1 MNRFQVNTQNIISVA
16 DSAISRNLLSRLDD
30 ILISDE
36 IIEAKLDNADVGKIL
51 RLTVNP
57 GYDLRIPSDAKVLDE
72 DRKNR
77 VVFKY
82 QGTIYDIKIRN

>member
-1 MNRFQVNTQNIISVA
+1 MNRFQVNSNLNSEVDNVILRELLRGLDNII
-16 DSAISRNLLSRLDD
+16 L
-30 ILISDE
+30 SDE
-36 IIEAKLDNADVGKIL
+36 IIEARLDLADAGKIL

-82 QGTIYDIKIRN
+82 QGIIYDIKIRN

>member
-1 MNRFQVNTQNIISVA
+1 MNRFQINNQNVNSGA
-16 DSAISRNLLSRLDD
+16 DSAIFRDLLSRLGD

-57 GYDLRIPSDAKVLDE
+57 GYDLRIPSDAEVLDE
-72 DRKNR
+72 DIKNR

>member
-1 MNRFQVNTQNIISVA
+1 MNRFQVNSNLNSEVDNVILRELLRGLDNII
-16 DSAISRNLLSRLDD
+16 L
-30 ILISDE
+30 SDE
-36 IIEAKLDNADVGKIL
+36 IIEARLDLADAGKIL